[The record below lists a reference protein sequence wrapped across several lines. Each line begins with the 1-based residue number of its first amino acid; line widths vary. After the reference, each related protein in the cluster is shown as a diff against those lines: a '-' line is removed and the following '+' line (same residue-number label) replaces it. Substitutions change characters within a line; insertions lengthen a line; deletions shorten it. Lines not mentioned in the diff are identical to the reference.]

1 MPHVQPLLATERVTF
16 QYKTTAQDHVL
27 QAYCQAVSHAIA
39 PTHDLVTSLA
49 GTVDAD
55 TAFQA
60 LAAEF
65 AAQLL
70 TTDTVDAYTLEH
82 WNGSI
87 YVPIQNGTIGLAGS
101 QTATGTPYS
110 RITGWYRD
118 EAYNPVKIVE
128 ICATYFVPIHQSP
141 ASLPNPFKA
150 FWQSWHTHATGRAG
164 LWCQSRSGVFLASVS
179 NITGSL
185 DRKSRRRAG
194 LV

>member
-1 MPHVQPLLATERVTF
+1 MPHVQPLLATERVSFRYHTNN
-16 QYKTTAQDHVL
+16 QDHVM
-27 QAYCQAVSHAIA
+27 QTYCQAVSHAIA

-70 TTDTVDAYTLEH
+70 TTDTVDDYILEH
-82 WNGSI
+82 WNGVT
-87 YVPIQNGTIGLAGS
+87 YVPIQNGSIGLAGS
-101 QTATGTPYS
+101 QTASGTPYS
-110 RITGWYRD
+110 RITGFYRD
-118 EAYNPVKIVE
+118 EAFNPVKIVE
-128 ICATYFVPIHQSP
+128 ICATYFVPLHENP
-141 ASLPNPFKA
+141 AALPNPFKA
-150 FWQSWHTHATGRAG
+150 FWQSWYTHATGRAG
-164 LWCQSRSGVFLASVS
+164 LWAQSKSAIFLANVE